1 MKIYFIGIGG
11 IGVSALAQY
20 YLKKGNEVFGSDAY
34 ASEITK
40 MVEDLGAKIVIG
52 PQKEENIKDNYDLL
66 IYSPA
71 VKENNP
77 EFIRAKEKGIRFL
90 SYPEALGELT
100 KEYFTIAITGTHGKS
115 TTTSMIALMLA
126 KAGMD
131 PTVVVG
137 TKLKEF
143 NNSNF
148 RMGNSK
154 YLVIE
159 ACEHEASFLNYW
171 PQIAVVTNMEEDHLD
186 YYKTFENIKKAF
198 NEFTGHLPEAGLLVK
213 KSDVELATKAD
224 VIDFSIDQPEAK
236 KLESIMKIPGEHNI
250 LNALAA
256 MEVGKALQISEN
268 VIYAALGEFYG
279 SWRRF
284 DVTDLAEN
292 LILIDDYAHHPTEI
306 EATLKAARQK
316 YPSALIYCF
325 FQPHQ
330 YQRTQFLWDEFI
342 SVFKAS
348 INEKLV
354 DNLYIVDV
362 YDVIGREGGD
372 IAKNFNSKILSE
384 QIGSGCTYIGG
395 KENIV
400 NYFPKKDAVAL
411 IMGAGNIYDASVEI
425 KAKYLG
431 TCID

>member
-20 YLKKGNEVFGSDAY
+20 YLQKNNEVFGSDAT
-34 ASEITK
+34 ASEITEMMEK
-40 MVEDLGAKIVIG
+40 MGAKIIIG
-52 PQKEENIKDNYDLL
+52 EQSENNIKENYDLL

-71 VKENNP
+71 VKNDNP
-77 EFIRAKEKGIRFL
+77 ELVIAQKKGIKCL

-115 TTTSMIALMLA
+115 TTTSMIAMMLI

-131 PTVVVG
+131 PTVIVG

-159 ACEHEASFLNYW
+159 ACEHEASFLYYW

-186 YYKTFENIKKAF
+186 YYKNFENIEKAF
-198 NEFTGHLPEAGLLVK
+198 NEFTGHLSEKGLLIK
-213 KSDVELATKAD
+213 KSDINLKTKAKI
-224 VIDFSIDQPEAK
+224 IDFEINQIEAQ
-236 KLESIMKIPGEHNI
+236 KLQSIMKVPGEHNI

-256 MEVGKALQISEN
+256 MEVGKALEIPEN
-268 VIYAALGEFYG
+268 IIFASLGEFYG
-279 SWRRF
+279 TWRRF
-284 DVTDLAEN
+284 DVIDLPNN
-292 LILIDDYAHHPTEI
+292 LVLIDDYAHHPTEI
-306 EATLKAARQK
+306 KATLKAARQK
-316 YPSALIYCF
+316 YSNQQIYCF

-330 YQRTQFLWDEFI
+330 YQRTQFLWEEFI
-342 SVFKAS
+342 NVFKNS
-348 INEKLV
+348 LDEKLV
-354 DNLYIVDV
+354 DKLYIVDV
-362 YDVIGREGGD
+362 YDVVGREGGD
-372 IAKNFNSKILSE
+372 IAKNYNSKILAE
-384 QIGSGCTYIGG
+384 KIGDSAIYIGT
-395 KENIV
+395 KENI
-400 NYFPKKDAVAL
+400 NKYFPEQDAVVI
-411 IMGAGNIYDASVEI
+411 IMGAGNIYNISVEI
-425 KAKYLG
+425 KAKHLG

>member
-52 PQKEENIKDNYDLL
+52 PQNKENIKENYDLL
-66 IYSPA
+66 VYSPA
-71 VKENNP
+71 VKEDNP
-77 EFIRAKEKGIRFL
+77 ELVAAKEKGIKCL

-115 TTTSMIALMLA
+115 TTTSMIALMLI

-148 RMGNSK
+148 KMGNSK

-171 PQIAVVTNMEEDHLD
+171 PQIVVVTNMEEDHLD

-198 NEFTGHLPEAGLLVK
+198 NEFTGHLPETGLLVK
-213 KSDVELATKAD
+213 KSDVELTTKAD
-224 VIDFSIDQPEAK
+224 VIDFDINQPEAK
-236 KLESIMKIPGEHNI
+236 KLESIMKIPGSHNI
-250 LNALAA
+250 LNALSA
-256 MEVGKALQISEN
+256 MEVGKAMQIPEN
-268 VIYAALGEFYG
+268 VIFAALGEFYG

-284 DVTDLAEN
+284 DVTELSEN

-306 EATLKAARQK
+306 EATLRAARQK
-316 YPSALIYCF
+316 YLDKQIYCF

-330 YQRTQFLWDEFI
+330 YQRTQFLWNEFI
-342 SVFKAS
+342 SAFKKS
-348 INEKLV
+348 ISEKWI
-354 DNLYIVDV
+354 DKLYIVDV
-362 YDVIGREGGD
+362 YDVVGREGGD
-372 IAKNFNSKILSE
+372 IAKNYNSKILTE
-384 QIGSGCTYIGG
+384 QVGNDAVYIKE
-395 KENIV
+395 KENITK
-400 NYFPKKDAVAL
+400 YFPQDAVVI
-411 IMGAGNIYDASVEI
+411 IMGAGNIYNVSVEI